1 MQKQKIPEFMIEL
14 EKVIE
19 GPEILEQIYLSTEQ
33 AYNNKIDRGE
43 RLRKFHVEYI
53 MTTEGERKFLSK
65 HAEAWCFSYVKG
77 YTVQAVA
84 EALAHFRADGSLTDC
99 TIANNYTNGG
109 WRAIYQEEISGEAAE
124 IAIRNM
130 LFPTWKIIGEWGKPD
145 IINPEDEM
153 WVEVKLRSR
162 LKSKESIGELIA
174 NFEYE
179 HVREGKPMKIVKI
192 GYVPQKAR
200 IEIWNVSLNP
210 EYLENNVNGDK

>member
-1 MQKQKIPEFMIEL
+1 MQKQMIPEFMIEL

-33 AYNNKIDRGE
+33 AYKNKIDRGE
-43 RLRKFHVEYI
+43 KPRKFQIVDGGRDF
-53 MTTEGERKFLSK
+53 TSK
-65 HAEAWCFSYVKG
+65 HADAWYLYYVKG
-77 YTVQAVA
+77 YTMQAVA

-99 TIANNYTNGG
+99 TIANNYTGGG

-130 LFPTWKIIGEWGKPD
+130 LFPTWKIISEWAKPD

-153 WVEVKLRSR
+153 WVDVKLRSR

-179 HVREGKPMKIVKI
+179 HVRKGKPMKIVKI